1 MTTLSHAHRIVTESA
16 DALSRLERFLEER
29 RTAKDTITD
38 FEVFEKELHSIVC
51 EVEQDALALELSK
64 LNIDAP
70 IVEINGVPHRQVL
83 RCEETYFSAAGPVR
97 VKRSLYSTR
106 EAGERTI
113 CPMELRA
120 GIVEGR
126 WTPLSA
132 KQATWAVAHLTPK
145 EAEEMFQVMG
155 NMTPSK
161 SSLDRLP
168 KQLSSKWEEE
178 REAFEAALRSQ
189 ETVPEEAVTVAVSL
203 DGVLVPMMD
212 GQRQEKR
219 ASAEAEGK
227 KTRGTAGYSEAS
239 CGTVSF
245 YDAEGELLS
254 TIRMGRMPE
263 KKKVTLKSMLQSEV
277 QKVLDERPDLRLIK
291 MADGAL
297 DNWRFLS
304 DPEMLPAGEEVV
316 DFYHACEHLS
326 VAFKA
331 AYGESNPKAKAQ
343 WEKWR
348 HILRYEEDGVERVI
362 RALAYLKKQHPR
374 SKKIARE
381 LRYFRK
387 NRGRMSYAVLAAQ
400 HLPIGTGI
408 VEAAC
413 KTLATSRLKRSG
425 MRWRE
430 AGGQAILTFRALV
443 QSDRFESAWEL
454 LRAVYVEEVK
464 VPENVI
470 VLNAR

>member
-1 MTTLSHAHRIVTESA
+1 MPEL
-16 DALSRLERFLEER
+16 
-29 RTAKDTITD
+29 TD
-38 FEVFEKELHSIVC
+38 
-51 EVEQDALALELSK
+51 
-64 LNIDAP
+64 
-70 IVEINGVPHRQVL
+70 
-83 RCEETYFSAAGPVR
+83 
-97 VKRSLYSTR
+97 
-106 EAGERTI
+106 
-113 CPMELRA
+113 RA